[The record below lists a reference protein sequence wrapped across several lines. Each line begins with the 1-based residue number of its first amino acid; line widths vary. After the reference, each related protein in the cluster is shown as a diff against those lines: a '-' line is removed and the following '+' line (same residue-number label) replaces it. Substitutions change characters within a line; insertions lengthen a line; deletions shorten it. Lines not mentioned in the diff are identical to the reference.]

1 MVLPLLAVV
10 LALLLV
16 GFPLIRLEF
25 PSVLGVVHAS
35 GADERISVKLLVPL
49 LLLGATLLPLFYP
62 GGYTEILKETL
73 PSQDLQSLLAIS
85 LSTAVAVAVVAQPL
99 KV

>member
-16 GFPLIRLEF
+16 GLPLIRLEF

-35 GADERISVKLLVPL
+35 GADERILVKLLVAAAKTTKHDVHIHEGICL
-49 LLLGATLLPLFYP
+49 M
-62 GGYTEILKETL
+62 
-73 PSQDLQSLLAIS
+73 
-85 LSTAVAVAVVAQPL
+85 
-99 KV
+99 